1 MKKKVA
7 RALTAGL
14 LGFSGLSVAATP
26 ARACVGV
33 QCAISC
39 VQRILAGERVCPD

>member
-1 MKKKVA
+1 MNKVA
-7 RALTAGL
+7 AVLTAGL
-14 LGFSGLSVAATP
+14 VSFGGLSIAATP
-26 ARACVGV
+26 AHACVGV